1 VDGIITLR
9 TDEHR
14 TISKHKKISRYSYL
28 SIESVHKI
36 ETSSP
41 IPGIFQFRLHFYN
54 KDLDKKKAKILTFT
68 C

>member
-1 VDGIITLR
+1 
-9 TDEHR
+9 
-14 TISKHKKISRYSYL
+14 
-28 SIESVHKI
+28 VHKI